1 MNSPLQILGE
11 QMGKSRSNLTP
22 MNLSYFSK
30 KWSGKE
36 ASNIINID
44 RAAVAEQNQEETELC
59 TLFEAELTFAIFW
72 LHGRQQQS

>member
-1 MNSPLQILGE
+1 MNSPLQIFG
-11 QMGKSRSNLTP
+11 QQTAKSSSNLTA
-22 MNLSYFSK
+22 MNLSHFST
-30 KWSGKE
+30 KWSEKE
-36 ASNIINID
+36 ASNIINIG